1 MFLEFDW
8 DEEKNQTNIDKH
20 GIDFYTAAMVFGDE
34 NYIEYYDEKHSVDE
48 DRYIV
53 IGMAGDIA
61 VLLQVVYTP
70 RDNGKTVRII
80 SARKATKEERR
91 LYYGEIC

>member
-1 MFLEFDW
+1 MVLDFEW
-8 DEEKNQTNIDKH
+8 DENKNEINLEKH

-34 NYIEYYDEKHSVDE
+34 NYLEYYDENHSIKE
-48 DRYIV
+48 ERYVV
-53 IGMAGDIA
+53 IGMAGDVT

-70 RDNGKTVRII
+70 RNNGKTIRII

-91 LYYGEIC
+91 LYYGEI